1 MIYLFFPIFSTYC
14 SLFLYYLIRRL
25 LYFLVSLHAPAKV
38 SQNVS
43 SLLTPLWSNL
53 YYIHAV
59 FRLLISF
66 IILFSYFSSFLQFF
80 ISAYFN
86 LPSHLKISFFAFHE
100 ELSFLKCHK
109 HKVFHEERTSK

>member
-1 MIYLFFPIFSTYC
+1 MIFFSYIFYLLLP
-14 SLFLYYLIRRL
+14 LFLYYLIRRL
-25 LYFLVSLHAPAKV
+25 LYFVVSLHTPANV

-43 SLLTPLWSNL
+43 TLLTPLCSTI

-66 IILFSYFSSFLQFF
+66 IILFIYFSSFLQFF

-86 LPSHLKISFFAFHE
+86 LPSYLKINFC
-100 ELSFLKCHK
+100 FLWMAMFVKMSQ
-109 HKVFHEERTSK
+109 V